1 MWKYVINDVNI
12 LTAIKIISRNTG
24 RNTPG
29 PDGIVYKDVLG
40 VDIEVAIKEI
50 KARLL
55 GKKKCFARQVEIPKA
70 NGKKRKLGITNIY
83 DRIAQQCIRNI
94 LEPIVEAHFNPES
107 FGFRKDRNALQCI
120 AYIATSLQFVNDGK
134 IYDCDLSNYFDT
146 VIIDKVLD
154 KLKSNHKIYDVEFL
168 RGIKRLMWIDIVK
181 PFKEKYDGVG
191 LRQGTILGPILANV
205 MFHDFELKL
214 NQINGFNRK
223 NGRDMVISPIFRNY
237 NRAYNRGKEFY
248 YNWTKNRRT
257 VKIIRYADDFI
268 LIGKGYEDIFDIIM
282 MFEDWCKE
290 NGLAIN
296 QDKTR
301 LISIS
306 NNMKLTFLGYNI
318 RKKTTKLNSFL
329 LSPKDQNKVW
339 KATKKKFRMA
349 YYYKEIPIFISYVT
363 GIMEYYS
370 LTTNISWLINRIY
383 RYLFTLVVSRGHR
396 RGYRSRIKF
405 TKANGRTAFTIDGV
419 LLDLWTLREKS
430 IVSTKDLMFEIN
442 KFWDPNDYN
451 DFSMVGWI
459 NNFISNRP
467 RYARNSSNIIYVPS
481 LIRQYKKDPI
491 TNQPYLNEVP
501 SNIEIHHI
509 IPIEKGGTDEYRNLI
524 LVRAE
529 AHKLIH
535 NPNLKREEV
544 PEYILI
550 NKLNKYRKLCGL
562 ETV

>member
-120 AYIATSLQFVNDGK
+120 AYIATGLQFTNEGK

-154 KLKSNHKIYDVEFL
+154 KLKSNHRIHDIEFL
-168 RGIKRLMWIDIVK
+168 RAIKRLMWIDIVK
-181 PFKEKYDGVG
+181 PFKEKYVGIG

-214 NQINGFNRK
+214 NNINGFNRK
-223 NGRDMVISPIFRNY
+223 NGRDFIVSTIFRNY
-237 NRAYNRGKEFY
+237 GRAYNRGKEFY
-248 YNWTKNRRT
+248 YNWTKNRRA
-257 VKIIRYADDFI
+257 VRIVRYADDFI
-268 LIGKGYEDIFDIIM
+268 LVGKGYEDIFDIIM

-296 QDKTR
+296 QDKTQ
-301 LISIS
+301 LINIS

-339 KATKKKFRMA
+339 KTTKKKFKKA
-349 YYYKEIPIFISYVT
+349 YYYKEISIFISYIT

-370 LTTNISWLINRIY
+370 LTTNIAWLISRIY
-383 RYLFTLVVSRGHR
+383 RYLITLVVSRGYR
-396 RGYRSRIKF
+396 RGYKSRIKR
-405 TKANGRTAFTIDGV
+405 TKSNGRMAFIIDGI

-430 IVSTKDLMFEIN
+430 IVSTKDLMFEVN

-451 DFSMVGWI
+451 DFSMVSWM

-467 RYARNSSNIIYVPS
+467 KYTRNSSNIIYVPS
-481 LIRQYKKDPI
+481 LIRQYKKDPL
-491 TNQPYLNEVP
+491 TNQPYLKEVP

-509 IPIEKGGTDEYRNLI
+509 TPIEKGGTNEYRNLI
-524 LVRAE
+524 LVRTE

-535 NPNLKREEV
+535 KPNLKREEV

-562 ETV
+562 EIV